1 MLADPTERVKMA
13 TVRFPARRLLV
24 ASGCAATLAAA
35 PLIAIVA
42 PQSGPAAQSVAN
54 CYGTGGINMNLLQEG
69 APMPCNGSAG
79 SPGAPNVGVPPAGG
93 APSQGLLTQC
103 SGIPG
108 CLSNALYGPGNVV
121 VPRPDTTVH
130 QSQ

>member
-1 MLADPTERVKMA
+1 MA

-24 ASGCAATLAAA
+24 AGGCAATLAAA

-42 PQSGPAAQSVAN
+42 GHSAPEAPWLAN
-54 CYGTGGINMNLLQEG
+54 CYGSGQVNINLMQEG
-69 APMPCNGSAG
+69 APLPCNGSAG
-79 SPGAPNVGVPPAGG
+79 APGAPNVGVPPAGG
-93 APSQGLLTQC
+93 APSQDLLTQC